1 MKTLGTL
8 LVLFSA
14 LMLVACQE
22 KPVSPDTPYIIEG
35 YVPSI
40 KDGVEI
46 KVYQYYGDLIAKDT
60 IENGKFYF
68 KDQFKRKDVMI
79 FYYCDFINPIPRA
92 RKTEISPQE
101 YRSNI
106 LDITG

>member
-46 KVYQYYGDLIAKDT
+46 KMYQYYGDLIAKDT

>member
-46 KVYQYYGDLIAKDT
+46 KMYQYYGDLIAKDT

-68 KDQFKRKDVMI
+68 KEQIREDNTLFHINEKVIIYSHR
-79 FYYCDFINPIPRA
+79 YCTF
-92 RKTEISPQE
+92 SH
-101 YRSNI
+101 
-106 LDITG
+106 L

>member
-1 MKTLGTL
+1 MGTL

-46 KVYQYYGDLIAKDT
+46 KMYQYYGDLIAKDT
-60 IENGKFYF
+60 IESRDYPRVNMEDYVKLLSSSNGDCLSYNPFG
-68 KDQFKRKDVMI
+68 R
-79 FYYCDFINPIPRA
+79 YYSFL
-92 RKTEISPQE
+92 
-101 YRSNI
+101 RSNNPGI
-106 LDITG
+106 RRCKVDRR